1 MSFADRRRPVDTIDR
16 RVGLL
21 FGIFLVLM
29 LIAAGRAAYLGV
41 FRGPTLKKLA
51 AVQQVQD
58 VKIPAERGEIT
69 DRNGVVLALTESAD
83 KVVADPYIID
93 DPQKVA
99 SEIAPLLGLTVSK
112 TLAGLTKSGTGYSVL
127 GSLVP
132 AADANK
138 IMAMRINGIN
148 DTAVSQRVYPR
159 GSSAMQVLGW
169 TGANGKGAG
178 GLEYLYNKQ
187 LSGKAG
193 QRDLVNDAKGQA
205 IAVHNV
211 KTMVPGKNLK
221 LTISAPLQTEVEQA
235 LAQVGQEYDPKNATA
250 IAMNP
255 DTGQILALA
264 NWPSDNGNDINASP
278 IADTEDYGV
287 GLSYEPGS
295 TFKAITVAG
304 ALSDGAVT
312 PSTEIYVPSV
322 LQIANRTIHDAEDH
336 PDEDMTVANVLKV
349 SSNIGADEIAAK
361 EGATKFNY
369 WMHRFG
375 FGKPTGVDLPGEQ
388 RGIVPPM
395 SQWSAVSMGN
405 FPFGQGIE
413 VTPMQMVR
421 AYSAIANGGIL
432 RTPSI
437 VESVGGKKVAASKGH
452 RVITP
457 GVASEMRDMLRGVLA
472 DGGTASGAQI
482 YGYDLAGKTGTA
494 NIVVGNHY
502 SDTEYMASF
511 IGMVPASNPKLVV
524 AVLVDEPQGSIY
536 GGSVAAPAF
545 KQIVGWAVPYFGI
558 NPCPSPCPASA
569 YENATPS
576 TP

>member
-1 MSFADRRRPVDTIDR
+1 MSFANRRPVDTIDR

-29 LIAAGRAAYLGV
+29 LIAAARAAYLGV
-41 FRGPTLKKLA
+41 FRGPALKKLA
-51 AVQQVQD
+51 AVQQVQHQA
-58 VKIPAERGEIT
+58 IPAERGEIT

-83 KVVADPYIID
+83 EVVADPEIIQ

-99 SEIAPLLGLTVSK
+99 HEIAPLLGISLEK
-112 TLAGLTKSGTGYSVL
+112 TLTALTKTDTGYSVL
-127 GSLVP
+127 ADAVP
-132 AADANK
+132 TADANK

-148 DTAVSQRVYPR
+148 AKAVSQRVYPR

-169 TGANGKGAG
+169 VGSSRKHSG
-178 GLEYLYNKQ
+178 GLEYLYYKQ
-187 LSGKAG
+187 LSGTAG
-193 QRDLVNDAKGQA
+193 QRNIVNDAKGQA

-211 KTMVPGKNLK
+211 RTMVPGKNLK
-221 LTISAPLQTEVEQA
+221 LTLSAPLQDEMEQA
-235 LAQVGQEYDPKNATA
+235 LAQVGQEYDPKDATA

-255 DTGQILALA
+255 DNGQILGLA
-264 NWPSDNGNDINASP
+264 NWPSDNASDLGAKP
-278 IADTEDYGV
+278 FADTEDYGV

-312 PSTEIYVPSV
+312 PSTMIPVPPELHYSN
-322 LQIANRTIHDAEDH
+322 QTIHDAEPH
-336 PDEDMTVANVLKV
+336 GYEDLSVADVLKV
-349 SSNIGADEIAAK
+349 SSNIGADQIAAR
-361 EGATKFNY
+361 EGSTKFNY
-369 WMHRFG
+369 WMHQFG
-375 FGKPTGVDLPGEQ
+375 FGKQTGVDLPGEQ
-388 RGIVPPM
+388 IGLVPAM
-395 SQWSAVSMGN
+395 SQWNPASMGT
-405 FPFGQGIE
+405 FPFGQGLE
-413 VTPMQMVR
+413 VTPIQMMQ

-432 RTPSI
+432 RTPQI
-437 VESVGGKKVAASKGH
+437 VQSVGGKRVVESKGH
-452 RVITP
+452 RVISP
-457 GVASEMRDMLRGVLA
+457 QVASELRDMLRGVFA

-494 NIVVGNHY
+494 NIVVGNGY
-502 SDTEYMASF
+502 STTKYMASF

>member
-1 MSFADRRRPVDTIDR
+1 MSFANRRPVDRIDR

-21 FGIFLVLM
+21 FGIFLLLM
-29 LIAAGRAAYLGV
+29 VIAVGRAAYLGV

-51 AVQQVQD
+51 AVQQVQNQP
-58 VKIPAERGEIT
+58 IPAERGEIT

-83 KVVADPYIID
+83 QVVADPQLIA

-99 SEIAPLLGLTVSK
+99 AQIAPLLGISLAD
-112 TLAGLTKSGTGYSVL
+112 TLKGLTTSGTGYSVL
-127 GSLVP
+127 AGEVP
-132 AADANK
+132 SANANE
-138 IMAMRINGIN
+138 IMAKRINGISDN
-148 DTAVSQRVYPR
+148 PVSQRVYPR
-159 GSSAMQVLGW
+159 GSTAMQVLGW
-169 TGANGKGAG
+169 VGSNGKGAG

-187 LSGKAG
+187 LSGAAG
-193 QRDLVNDAKGQA
+193 DRQIVNDAKGQP

-221 LTISAPLQTEVEQA
+221 LTISAPLQNEVEQA
-235 LAQVGQEYDPKNATA
+235 LAQVGKQYDPKDATA

-255 DTGQILALA
+255 DNGQILALA
-264 NWPSDNGNDINASP
+264 NWPSDNGNDVGAQP
-278 IADTEDYGV
+278 LADTEDYAV

-304 ALSDGAVT
+304 ALQDGAVT
-312 PSTEIYVPSV
+312 PNTVIDVPPE
-322 LQIANRTIHDAEDH
+322 LQYSNQTIHDAEPH
-336 PDEDMTVANVLKV
+336 GYEDLTVAGILKV
-349 SSNIGADEIAAK
+349 SSNLGADLIARR
-361 EGATKFNY
+361 EGPTKFNY

-388 RGIVPPM
+388 EGIVPPM
-395 SQWSAVSMGN
+395 SQWNPASMGT
-405 FPFGQGIE
+405 FPFGQGIS
-413 VTPMQMVR
+413 VTPIQMMQ

-437 VESVGGKKVAASKGH
+437 VESVGGKRVAEPKGH
-452 RVITP
+452 RVVSSQ
-457 GVASEMRDMLRGVLA
+457 VASELRDMLRGVFA

-494 NIVVGNHY
+494 NIVVGNTY
-502 SDTEYMASF
+502 SPTKYMASF

-569 YENATPS
+569 FENATPS

>member
-1 MSFADRRRPVDTIDR
+1 MSFANRRPVDTIDR

-21 FGIFLVLM
+21 FGIFLLLM
-29 LIAAGRAAYLGV
+29 LLAAARAAYLGV

-51 AVQQVQD
+51 AVQQVQA
-58 VKIPAERGEIT
+58 VPIPAERGEIT
-69 DRNGVVLALTESAD
+69 DRNGVVMALTESAD
-83 KVVADPYIID
+83 KVIADPYLITN
-93 DPQKVA
+93 PQKVA
-99 SEIAPLLGLTVSK
+99 AQIAPLLGLSIAD
-112 TLAGLTKSGTGYSVL
+112 TLKGLTKSSTGYSTL
-127 GSLVP
+127 SYDLP
-132 AADANK
+132 ASSANK
-138 IMAMRINGIN
+138 IMAKRINGIS
-148 DTAVSQRVYPR
+148 DEAVSRRVYPR
-159 GSSAMQVLGW
+159 GSTAMQVLGW
-169 TGANGKGAG
+169 VGSNRKSSG
-178 GLEYLYNKQ
+178 GLEYLYYKQ
-187 LSGKAG
+187 LHGTAGK
-193 QRDLVNDAKGQA
+193 REIVNDAKGQA

-221 LTISAPLQTEVEQA
+221 LTLSAPLQNEMEQA
-235 LAQVGQEYDPKNATA
+235 LAQVGEEYSPKDATA

-255 DTGQILALA
+255 QTGQILGLA
-264 NWPSDNGNDINASP
+264 NWPSDNGNDIGAAP
-278 IADTEDYGV
+278 LADTEDYGV

-295 TFKAITVAG
+295 TFKAVTVAG

-312 PSTEIYVPSV
+312 PDTNIYVPSELHV
-322 LQIANRTIHDAEDH
+322 ADRTISDAEPH
-336 PDEDMTVANVLKV
+336 GDEDMTVANVLKV
-349 SSNIGADEIAAK
+349 SSNIGADQIAAR

-375 FGKPTGVDLPGEQ
+375 FGQTTGVDLPGEQ
-388 RGIVPPM
+388 QGIVPPM
-395 SQWSAVSMGN
+395 KDWSEVSMAN

-413 VTPMQMVR
+413 VTPMQMIR

-437 VESVGGKKVAASKGH
+437 VESIGGRKVAGAKGH
-452 RVITP
+452 RVIST

-511 IGMVPASNPKLVV
+511 IGMVPASDPKLVV
-524 AVLVDEPQGSIY
+524 AVVVDEPQGSIF

>member
-1 MSFADRRRPVDTIDR
+1 MSFANRRPVDTIDR

-21 FGIFLVLM
+21 FGIFLLLIV
-29 LIAAGRAAYLGV
+29 IAAGRAAYLGV
-41 FRGPTLKKLA
+41 FRGPALKKLA
-51 AVQQVQD
+51 AVQQVQH
-58 VKIPAERGEIT
+58 VTIPAERGEIT

-83 KVVADPYIID
+83 KVVADPEIIQN
-93 DPQKVA
+93 PQRVA
-99 SEIAPLLGLTVSK
+99 KQIAPLLGLSLTK
-112 TLAGLTKSGTGYSVL
+112 TLTALTKPDTGYSVL
-127 GSLVP
+127 GYSVP

-138 IMAMRINGIN
+138 IMAMRINGI
-148 DTAVSQRVYPR
+148 DDSAVNQRVYPR

-169 TGANGKGAG
+169 VGSNGKGSG
-178 GLEYLYNKQ
+178 GLEYLFNQQ
-187 LSGKAG
+187 LSGTAG
-193 QRDLVNDAKGQA
+193 QRDIVNDAKGQA

-211 KTMVPGKNLK
+211 RTMVPGDNLK
-221 LTISAPLQTEVEQA
+221 LTISSPLQNEMEQA
-235 LAQVGQEYDPKNATA
+235 LAQVGKEYHPKNATA

-255 DTGQILALA
+255 DTGQILGLA
-264 NWPSDNGNDINASP
+264 NWPADNGNDIGSRP
-278 IADTEDYGV
+278 YADTEDYAV

-322 LQIANRTIHDAEDH
+322 LQIANRTIHDAEAH
-336 PDEDMTVANVLKV
+336 PSENMTVANVLKV
-349 SSNIGADEIAAK
+349 SSNIGADEIAAR

-388 RGIVPPM
+388 QGIVPPM
-395 SQWSAVSMGN
+395 SQWSEVSMGN

-421 AYSAIANGGIL
+421 AYSAIADGGIL

-437 VESVGGKKVAASKGH
+437 VESVGGKKVKEAKGH
-452 RVITP
+452 RVISA
-457 GVASEMRDMLRGVLA
+457 GVAAEMREMLRGVLA

-558 NPCPSPCPASA
+558 NPCPSPCPATA
-569 YENATPS
+569 FENATPS